1 MDLDS
6 LELEKKNKK
15 IDAVLA
21 SPHDELD
28 LDWKHLKDENI
39 EYLSRQ
45 DVAGVSS
52 LNLSKGCVM
61 QSATNWLL
69 DAFITFTTW
78 TSTRSRPFTL
88 VTLQIW
94 RLQ

>member
-1 MDLDS
+1 MDLKS

-21 SPHDELD
+21 SPQEELD

-45 DVAGVSS
+45 DLARVSL
-52 LNLSKGCVM
+52 LNLSKGRVM
-61 QSATNWLL
+61 QLEMS
-69 DAFITFTTW
+69 
-78 TSTRSRPFTL
+78 
-88 VTLQIW
+88 
-94 RLQ
+94 